1 MKNGELTWTPADITN
16 LDIYSNDSD
25 IYSYGMVLYEI
36 FSGKYPF
43 EHFEDEEVNL
53 KYVVVEF
60 YF

>member
-1 MKNGELTWTPADITN
+1 MKNGELTWTTANITD

-43 EHFEDEEVNL
+43 EHLEDEEVNL
-53 KYVVVEF
+53 KYIGVEF